1 MYRLK
6 GSNKDQDIMV
16 STKKYFLYIIFLVS
30 PISLTLYAQNTAEN
44 PTKATVSE
52 CGLTLANNNQN
63 NTNNAVVENGKSSNL
78 NQSIVG
84 MSTPKDGLT
93 IAAESNTVSNDCD
106 ENSTLAATSIIAKE
120 VIENYKYDFSETVID
135 ILFFERIDLA
145 RTRTI

>member
-1 MYRLK
+1 MYRLT
-6 GSNKDQDIMV
+6 GLNKDQDIMV

-44 PTKATVSE
+44 PTKAAVSE
-52 CGLTLANNNQN
+52 CGLTLDCTDQNNN
-63 NTNNAVVENGKSSNL
+63 NNAVIESGKSSNL

-84 MSTPKDGLT
+84 MSTPKDSLT
-93 IAAESNTVSNDCD
+93 IAAESNTISNDCE
-106 ENSTLAATSIIAKE
+106 ENSSFAATSILAKE
-120 VIENYKYDFSETVID
+120 VIENYKYDFSETFID

>member
-1 MYRLK
+1 
-6 GSNKDQDIMV
+6 MV

-44 PTKATVSE
+44 PTKAAVSE
-52 CGLTLANNNQN
+52 CGLTACNNQN
-63 NTNNAVVENGKSSNL
+63 NNIAVIENGKTSNL

-84 MSTPKDGLT
+84 ISTPKESLT
-93 IAAESNTVSNDCD
+93 IAAESNTVSNNCE
-106 ENSTLAATSIIAKE
+106 ENSSFAATSIIAKE
-120 VIENYKYDFSETVID
+120 VIENYKYDFSETFID

>member
-1 MYRLK
+1 
-6 GSNKDQDIMV
+6 MV

-44 PTKATVSE
+44 PTKAAVSV

-63 NTNNAVVENGKSSNL
+63 NNNNAVVNSKLSNL

-84 MSTPKDGLT
+84 MSTPKDSLT
-93 IAAESNTVSNDCD
+93 IAAESNTVSSDCE

-120 VIENYKYDFSETVID
+120 VIENYKYDFSETFID